1 MNEEKSNYTLDEICS
16 ELEDLHEQ
24 LIDVA
29 ARFKNN
35 YIKQDRYKSI
45 IQVLSAVLILIEFY
59 TGIVKGF
66 TLFIVLTCILAG
78 IYAAKINTER
88 MRDISRNYIMHQLLL
103 SAQFQLAHQLDIV
116 KEVVIN
122 NEHVD
127 LETYNEA
134 IAMTNS
140 IKDVIEEA
148 KSLC

>member
-24 LIDVA
+24 LIDVT

-45 IQVLSAVLILIEFY
+45 IQALSVVLIFIEFY
-59 TGIVKGF
+59 IGITKGF

-78 IYAAKINTER
+78 IYATKINTER
-88 MRDISRNYIMHQLLL
+88 MHDISRNYVMYQLLL
-103 SAQFQLAHQLDIV
+103 SAQFQLAHQLDII
-116 KEVVIN
+116 KEVIIN

-140 IKDVIEEA
+140 IKEVIEEA
-148 KSLC
+148 ESLC

>member
-24 LIDVA
+24 LIDIT

-45 IQVLSAVLILIEFY
+45 IQALSMVLIFIEFY
-59 TGIVKGF
+59 IGITKGF
-66 TLFIVLTCILAG
+66 TLFIALTCVLAG
-78 IYAAKINTER
+78 IYAVKINTER
-88 MRDISRNYIMHQLLL
+88 MHDISRNYVMYQLLL
-103 SAQFQLAHQLDIV
+103 SAQFQLAHQLDII
-116 KEVVIN
+116 KEVIVN

-148 KSLC
+148 ESLC

>member
-45 IQVLSAVLILIEFY
+45 IQILSAVLILIEFY

-66 TLFIVLTCILAG
+66 TLFIVLTCVLAG

-88 MRDISRNYIMHQLLL
+88 MRDISRNYVMHQLLL
-103 SAQFQLAHQLDIV
+103 SAQFQLAHQLDII

>member
-24 LIDVA
+24 LIDIT

-45 IQVLSAVLILIEFY
+45 IQALSMVLIFIEFY
-59 TGIVKGF
+59 IGITKGF
-66 TLFIVLTCILAG
+66 TLFIALTCVLAG
-78 IYAAKINTER
+78 IYAVKINTER
-88 MRDISRNYIMHQLLL
+88 MHDISRNYVMYQLLL
-103 SAQFQLAHQLDIV
+103 SAQFQLVHQLDII
-116 KEVVIN
+116 KEVIVN

-140 IKDVIEEA
+140 IKEVIEEA
-148 KSLC
+148 ESLC